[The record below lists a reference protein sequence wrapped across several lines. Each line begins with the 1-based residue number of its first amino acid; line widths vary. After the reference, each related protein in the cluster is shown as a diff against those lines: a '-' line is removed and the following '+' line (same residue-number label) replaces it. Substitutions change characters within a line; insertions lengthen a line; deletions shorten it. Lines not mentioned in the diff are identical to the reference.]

1 MRFDAGST
9 NLTSSGS
16 AQVVISSDSLQIVFI
31 AIKAKPTNTGDIYFG
46 VSDVSSTNKWT
57 LTPGEETSID
67 FDPQG
72 LGTSVDQAVLFFD
85 GGTTNDD
92 LQWMVLYKQ

>member
-16 AQVVISSDSLQIVFI
+16 AQVVISADDLQIVFI
-31 AIKAKPTNTGDIYFG
+31 QVKAKPDNIGDIYFG

-57 LTPGEETSID
+57 LKPGEETSID
-67 FDPQG
+67 FDPSG
-72 LGTSVDQAVLFFD
+72 NGTSISQSVLFFD
-85 GGTTNDD
+85 GATTNDD
-92 LQWMVLYKQ
+92 IEWQVLYKQ